1 MRPRLDELL
10 EPDGFVLEVDPLD
23 VRPRREPAPV
33 RDDELEA
40 LRERPLCRPGC
51 VAVDDAA
58 VDEED
63 AGTVDPA
70 ILWTDTKY
78 GGNRMLVGN
87 RCVTSGP
94 VSSDILAR
102 LMQAA
107 SPSSFDPAG
116 AGGLLLGVL
125 ALCIGLGVLIGW
137 LAGGAGI
144 GALLGSVV
152 GIVAGTF
159 AVYRRYRGAI

>member
-1 MRPRLDELL
+1 MS
-10 EPDGFVLEVDPLD
+10 
-23 VRPRREPAPV
+23 A
-33 RDDELEA
+33 
-40 LRERPLCRPGC
+40 
-51 VAVDDAA
+51 
-58 VDEED
+58 
-63 AGTVDPA
+63 
-70 ILWTDTKY
+70 
-78 GGNRMLVGN
+78 GN
-87 RCVTSGP
+87 RCVTSSP
-94 VSSDILAR
+94 LSSGILAR

-125 ALCIGLGVLIGW
+125 VLCIGLGVLIGW

>member
-1 MRPRLDELL
+1 ML
-10 EPDGFVLEVDPLD
+10 
-23 VRPRREPAPV
+23 
-33 RDDELEA
+33 
-40 LRERPLCRPGC
+40 
-51 VAVDDAA
+51 
-58 VDEED
+58 
-63 AGTVDPA
+63 T
-70 ILWTDTKY
+70 
-78 GGNRMLVGN
+78 GNRG
-87 RCVTSGP
+87 VTNLPLYSG
-94 VSSDILAR
+94 ILAR
-102 LMQAA
+102 QMQAA

-125 ALCIGLGVLIGW
+125 VLCIGLGVLIGW